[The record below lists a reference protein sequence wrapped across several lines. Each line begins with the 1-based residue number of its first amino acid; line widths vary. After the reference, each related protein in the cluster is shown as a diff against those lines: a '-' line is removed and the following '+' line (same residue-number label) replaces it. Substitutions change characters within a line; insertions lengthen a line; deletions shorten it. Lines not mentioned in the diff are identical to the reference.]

1 MKIAEKKALRMST
14 EELAQKA
21 TALHARV
28 GKPIEVAF
36 DEAAIEGVDPA
47 GTRYS
52 LEEVLGKLG
61 YVAGSIVDA
70 MVEMA
75 DDDDYREAF
84 GELSAIRFTPARDL
98 AGDDFDYESSVQVDG
113 SVMQISYA
121 PMAYMHGGYERALR
135 NAF

>member
-1 MKIAEKKALRMST
+1 MGCRCGAVTPLEARPDLEAVAAAARGAGPTRNAVSAAHDLARIPSGLEK
-14 EELAQKA
+14 LAF
-21 TALHARV
+21 
-28 GKPIEVAF
+28 P
-36 DEAAIEGVDPA
+36 
-47 GTRYS
+47 
-52 LEEVLGKLG
+52 
-61 YVAGSIVDA
+61 
-70 MVEMA
+70 
-75 DDDDYREAF
+75 AF